1 MEGDNRSSW
10 TRSMVVANTVGTI
23 AGTIAGAI
31 LGLAA
36 ILISLVALLR

>member
-1 MEGDNRSSW
+1 MEGDNRQAW
-10 TRSMVVANTVGTI
+10 TRSMVVANTV
-23 AGTIAGAI
+23 GTIAGAI

>member
-1 MEGDNRSSW
+1 MEGDNRQAW